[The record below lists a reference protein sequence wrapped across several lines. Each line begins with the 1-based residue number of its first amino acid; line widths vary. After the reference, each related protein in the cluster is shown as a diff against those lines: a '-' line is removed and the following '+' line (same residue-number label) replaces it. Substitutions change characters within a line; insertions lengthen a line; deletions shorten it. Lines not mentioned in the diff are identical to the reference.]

1 MIKVLKRYFTESF
14 LKKRGYQ
21 LRPFPEFSKDTIRR
35 IKMMQYYDIDIL
47 FDVGANSGQ
56 YGTLA
61 RTLGYS
67 KKIVSFEPLNDA
79 FFLLNEV
86 SKNDINWFVNNYALG
101 NENTK
106 SIIHIAGN
114 SYSSSIL
121 EMLNTH
127 LNAAPE
133 SAYISTQEI
142 EIKTFESIYSQFC
155 TEKNNIMLKV
165 DTQGYEKNVIDGVGD
180 FLENI
185 SILDLEMSLV
195 PLYENGMLFN
205 EMLDYVESKGFK
217 LFSLENEFSDE
228 ANGQLL
234 QVDGIFVNKCRIKN
248 LK

>member
-1 MIKVLKRYFTESF
+1 MIKVVKRYITEKF

-21 LRPFPEFSKDTIRR
+21 LRPFPEYSQDEIRR
-35 IKMMQYYDIDIL
+35 IKMMKYYNIDTLI
-47 FDVGANSGQ
+47 DVGANSGQ
-56 YGTLA
+56 YGSFV
-61 RTLGYS
+61 RTLGYD

-79 FFLLNEV
+79 FSLLQEV
-86 SKNDINWFVNNYALG
+86 SKDDINWFVNNYALG

-106 SIIHIAGN
+106 SLIHISGN

-121 EMLNTH
+121 DMLDTH

-142 EIKTFESIYSQFC
+142 EIKTFNSVYSQFC
-155 TEKNNIMLKV
+155 TDKNNIMLKI
-165 DTQGYEKNVIDGVGD
+165 DTQGYEKNVLDGVGD
-180 FLENI
+180 FLKHI

-195 PLYENGMLFN
+195 PLYENGILFM
-205 EMLDYVESKGFK
+205 EMFDYVGSKGFK

-228 ANGQLL
+228 TSGQLL
-234 QVDGIFVNKCRIKN
+234 QVNGIFINNSRIQN